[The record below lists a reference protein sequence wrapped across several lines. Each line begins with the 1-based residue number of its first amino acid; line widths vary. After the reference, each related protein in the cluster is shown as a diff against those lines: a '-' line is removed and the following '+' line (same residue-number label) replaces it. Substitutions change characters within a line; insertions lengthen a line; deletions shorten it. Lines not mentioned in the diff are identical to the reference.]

1 MALNSFDTYRHQK
14 LRDAISCSKACSST
28 VHEHL
33 LFMTVDHA
41 AAQPQRSSPRRSR
54 PLNNRLRLSMAG
66 YRPVAEKY
74 ENSITSCL
82 ISFGITSLL
91 VWGVPCG
98 HPSGALIHIFTTMRA
113 SSRAS

>member
-1 MALNSFDTYRHQK
+1 MRL
-14 LRDAISCSKACSST
+14 SCGG
-28 VHEHL
+28 
-33 LFMTVDHA
+33 A
-41 AAQPQRSSPRRSR
+41 AAEVFAETESSAQ
-54 PLNNRLRLSMAG
+54 NNRLRLSVAG

-113 SSRAS
+113 SNRAS